1 MESDLIEKLQ
11 KFDLS
16 TKEDNG
22 VTLSNDDI
30 SPGIQECSRS
40 LIGKIH
46 GIKRAN
52 FNGLKETLC
61 NIWRTQQP
69 FSIRLVGYNL
79 FQFVFQSE
87 EDKNKI
93 FLGKTWSFDGQ
104 YIILKEWSTNSI
116 NWEEEA
122 KVDLWVQIHGLPL
135 HWITEDTGL
144 KIGKL
149 FANVKDVFVPD
160 FGSIT
165 GRWIKILV
173 QIDLNEPLLRGTK
186 LKMGNDSIWVDFRYE
201 NLQSFCYYC
210 GLIGHSEREC
220 NWKKEDIKENKRNP
234 GQFGDWLKAS
244 TALSSF
250 NRARFLQD
258 RVSHKSSSSDKP
270 SEAEESN
277 KTPTTPLHTSN
288 VEKTT
293 PNLQTS
299 NIPSHNKNSPAVD
312 IQPMIVETPP

>member
-160 FGSIT
+160 FCSIT
-165 GRWIKILV
+165 VAGLAVRRGLVAAPGGAHRGRSSCSQRLCSGPGSLGRRSGGSGSLW
-173 QIDLNEPLLRGTK
+173 IDLWG
-186 LKMGNDSIWVDFRYE
+186 
-201 NLQSFCYYC
+201 
-210 GLIGHSEREC
+210 
-220 NWKKEDIKENKRNP
+220 
-234 GQFGDWLKAS
+234 
-244 TALSSF
+244 
-250 NRARFLQD
+250 
-258 RVSHKSSSSDKP
+258 
-270 SEAEESN
+270 
-277 KTPTTPLHTSN
+277 
-288 VEKTT
+288 
-293 PNLQTS
+293 
-299 NIPSHNKNSPAVD
+299 
-312 IQPMIVETPP
+312 